1 VLTESRRKS
10 HLYIQSIPGGPS
22 ARVYPLLIALLG
34 IVFFFPFLG
43 SVHLFDWDEI
53 NFAESAREMLV
64 TGNYAQVQ
72 IDFQPFWEKP
82 PLFFWMQA
90 LSMHV
95 FGVNEFAARFPNAV
109 FGVITLL
116 TLYYVGKK
124 LYSPVFGLLWALA
137 HFGAFLPHL
146 YFKSGI
152 IDPVFNYFMFVGLYF
167 LALTVASYQKPG
179 ATRNAILSG
188 LFVGLAILT
197 KGPVALLIVGLCF
210 LVFWISTGFK
220 AAGSFKNIL
229 LFALAA
235 FMVSFLWFGPETIQ
249 NGPTFIKGFIEFQ
262 ISLFTTPVA
271 GHGQPFWYHF
281 VVVFIGCFP
290 ISILALRGFVYK
302 APSDNMFRRWMIILF
317 WVVMILFSI
326 STSKVVHYSSMAYYG
341 VSFLA
346 AYYIFYLLQQK
357 VKFTKVTATLL
368 YGIGGLLSLL
378 LAALPVVGMYAHK
391 ITPYIKDKFAVA
403 NLQAQVHWGGWE
415 AVIGILYFVA
425 IVVAVQ
431 AYRKQ
436 NVMRASVLL
445 FVATGLCLFTYS
457 AIVVP
462 KIEGYSQAASIR
474 FFKSLQG
481 KDVYVDVV
489 GFRSFAHLFYFD
501 KQPPAN
507 QLSYDKEWLLHGYI
521 DKPAYFVTRV
531 DRAAPFLEMPHLQ
544 VIGEENGFI
553 FFRREQGSVGSVQ
566 TGEEAA
572 APGMPD
578 EEQGPDTAEEQPV
591 ADGVQLP
598 GE

>member
-1 VLTESRRKS
+1 MLTESRRTS
-10 HLYIQSIPGGPS
+10 HLYIQSVPGPS
-22 ARVYPLLIALLG
+22 PRLYPLFVALLG

-43 SVHLFDWDEI
+43 AAHLFDWDEI

-64 TGNYAQVQ
+64 TGNFAQVQ

-109 FGVITLL
+109 FGVVTLL

-152 IDPVFNYFMFVGLYF
+152 IDPVFNYFIFMGLYF
-167 LALTVASYQKPG
+167 LALTIASYQKPG
-179 ATRNAILSG
+179 ATRNAIASG

-197 KGPVALLIVGLCF
+197 KGPVGLLIVGLCF

-220 AAGSFKNIL
+220 AVGSFKNIF
-229 LFALAA
+229 LFAMAA

-262 ISLFTTPVA
+262 IALFTTPVA

-281 VVVFIGCFP
+281 VVVFVGCFP
-290 ISILALRGFVYK
+290 ISILALRGFAYK
-302 APSDNMFRRWMIILF
+302 APADHLFRRWMIILF
-317 WVVMILFSI
+317 WVVMILFSL
-326 STSKVVHYSSMAYYG
+326 STSKVVHYSSMAYYS

-346 AYYIFYLLQQK
+346 AYYVFHLLQDK
-357 VKFTKVTATLL
+357 VKFTRATAILL
-368 YGIGGLLSLL
+368 YILGGLLSFVFAILPI
-378 LAALPVVGMYAHK
+378 AALHLDK
-391 ITPYIKDKFAVA
+391 ITPYIKDPFAVA
-403 NLQAQVHWGGWE
+403 NMQAQVQWSGWE
-415 AVIGILYFVA
+415 AIIGVLYFIALVIA
-425 IVVAVQ
+425 IK
-431 AYRKQ
+431 AYQKH

-481 KDVYVDVV
+481 KDVYADVI
-489 GFRSFAHLFYFD
+489 GYRSFAHLFYFD
-501 KQPPAN
+501 KQPPSN
-507 QLSYDKEWLLHGYI
+507 PKSYDKEWLLHGDI
-521 DKPAYFVTRV
+521 DKPAYFVARL
-531 DRAAPFLEMPHLQ
+531 DRAAPFREMAHLQ
-544 VIGEENGFI
+544 EIGEENGFV
-553 FFRREQGSVGSVQ
+553 FFKREAGPAYPVQ
-566 TGEEAA
+566 ETSTTNDTVL
-572 APGMPD
+572 PIPS
-578 EEQGPDTAEEQPV
+578 EQNPEVENVENASIQD
-591 ADGVQLP
+591 
-598 GE
+598 